1 MSLLD
6 PRRHAAARQTVT
18 PQPEP
23 PIAKPTHTI
32 PFFGGTIRGT
42 ANVSVYVHPA
52 ADLAQ
57 LREMR
62 AVLDREIAKREA
74 RT

>member
-1 MSLLD
+1 MTLLD
-6 PRRHAAARQTVT
+6 PRRHTAARQAVT
-18 PQPEP
+18 PQPEQP
-23 PIAKPTHTI
+23 MAKPTHVV

-57 LREMR
+57 LAYARAIIDKEM
-62 AVLDREIAKREA
+62 EA
-74 RT
+74 RA

>member
-6 PRRHAAARQTVT
+6 PRRHTAARPAVT
-18 PQPEP
+18 PRPEQ
-23 PIAKPTHTI
+23 PIAKPTHVV

-57 LREMR
+57 LAYARAIIDKEM
-62 AVLDREIAKREA
+62 EA
-74 RT
+74 RA

>member
-57 LREMR
+57 LAYARAIIDKEM
-62 AVLDREIAKREA
+62 EA

>member
-6 PRRHAAARQTVT
+6 PRRHTAARPAVT

-23 PIAKPTHTI
+23 PIARPTHVL

-42 ANVSVYVHPA
+42 ANASVYVHPA

-57 LREMR
+57 LAYVRAIIDREM
-62 AVLDREIAKREA
+62 EA
-74 RT
+74 RA

>member
-1 MSLLD
+1 MTLLD
-6 PRRHAAARQTVT
+6 PRRHTAARPAVT
-18 PQPEP
+18 PRPEQ
-23 PIAKPTHTI
+23 PIAKPTHVV

-57 LREMR
+57 LAYARAIIDKEM
-62 AVLDREIAKREA
+62 EA
-74 RT
+74 RA

>member
-6 PRRHAAARQTVT
+6 PRRHTAARPPSP

-23 PIAKPTHTI
+23 PVAPPARAV
-32 PFFGGTIRGT
+32 PFFGGTIHGT

-52 ADLAQ
+52 ADLTQ
-57 LREMR
+57 LAYARAIIDKEM
-62 AVLDREIAKREA
+62 EA
-74 RT
+74 RA

>member
-1 MSLLD
+1 MTLLD
-6 PRRHAAARQTVT
+6 PRRHTAARPAVT
-18 PQPEP
+18 PRPEQ
-23 PIAKPTHTI
+23 PIAKPTHVV

-52 ADLAQ
+52 ADLRQ

-74 RT
+74 RA